1 MGLNRTKIEMEKTKS
16 FGAGL
21 PCTKNP
27 GPGYLQIGSLGGQ
40 YAQWTMA

>member
-1 MGLNRTKIEMEKTKS
+1 MGLHRTKIEMEKTKS

-27 GPGYLQIGSLGGQ
+27 GPGDPRC
-40 YAQWTMA
+40 